1 MKMAIIHAEYFSQ
14 AMRGFRS
21 FSAVLPIDPPPVG
34 GPPRFAPGPWPTLYL
49 LHGFSGSRNDW
60 LRNSPIEMI
69 AGQYGIAVIMP
80 DGDNRFYLDNQV
92 TGENCGIM
100 TGEELVQV
108 TRGMFNLSGS
118 REDTAIGGLSMGG
131 FGAIR
136 NGLRY
141 ADTFGAVMAFSSAL
155 ITEEFADGKVASAD
169 AMGIPASFYT
179 HVFGPSETFRGSE
192 RDPVFLAKKC
202 LTKRNAPSLFLAC
215 GTEDFLFENN
225 MTYHQTLLQLGYDH
239 AWFTAP
245 GVHDFTFWNL
255 AVREGISWWR
265 WKGKQ

>member
-1 MKMAIIHAEYFSQ
+1 MAIIHAEYFSQ

-21 FSAVLPIDPPPVG
+21 FSAVLPIDPPPVS
-34 GPPRFAPGPWPTLYL
+34 GPPQFAPGPWPTLYL

-60 LRNSPIEMI
+60 LRNSRIEML
-69 AGQYGIAVIMP
+69 AAQYGIAVIMP
-80 DGDNRFYLDNQV
+80 DGDNRFYLDNPV

-108 TRGMFNLSGS
+108 TRGMFNLSDR

-141 ADTFGAVMAFSSAL
+141 GDTFGAILAFSSAL
-155 ITEEFADGKVASAD
+155 ITEEFADGKLAGENV
-169 AMGIPASFYT
+169 MGIPPSYYP
-179 HVFGPSETFRGSE
+179 HVFGAVESFRGSE
-192 RDPVFLAKKC
+192 GDPVFLAENC
-202 LTKRNAPSLFLAC
+202 LKNENAPRLFLAC

-225 MTYHQTLLQLGYDH
+225 RAYHDALLQMGYSH
-239 AWFTAP
+239 VWFTAP
-245 GVHDFTFWNL
+245 GVHDFVFWNL
-255 AVREGISWWR
+255 AAAEGISWWR
-265 WKGKQ
+265 SKKEG